1 MATGTTSAS
10 IVLAALAAASLL
22 ALSSCRP
29 ASPASYR
36 IYVTNEQSGDLTV
49 IDGASSRVIATVP
62 VGKRP
67 RGIRAGV
74 DRRRLFIALSGSP
87 VAPPGVDDSKLPP
100 PDNEADGIGVID
112 TRSDKLERVLR
123 GVANPEQ
130 LAVGKGDTLFVG
142 SEPAASVVVL
152 DPRPSANIE
161 VGQEPEGV
169 ALSPDGR
176 FLYVTLEG
184 DNQVA
189 VIDVANRRLIRRFAV
204 GSRPRGV
211 AFTPDGTR
219 AFVTNELDSSVS
231 LIDAR
236 LHQVVATVRLE
247 GRDCRPMGVA
257 VSPDGKRVYVT
268 TGRGGLL
275 VALEPVS
282 GRIIRTV
289 LVGPRPWGVAVSP
302 DGRRVITANGPS
314 NDVAIVDADS
324 LKVLR
329 RIRVGDH
336 PWGVAVVDY

>member
-1 MATGTTSAS
+1 MATGTASA
-10 IVLAALAAASLL
+10 IVLMALGVASLVG
-22 ALSSCRP
+22 LSSCGP
-29 ASPASYR
+29 ASPSGYR

-49 IDGASSRVIATVP
+49 IDGVSSQVIATVP

-67 RGIRAGV
+67 RGVRVGAGA
-74 DRRRLFIALSGSP
+74 RRLFIALSGSP

-100 PDNEADGIGVID
+100 PDNEADGIGVFD
-112 TRSDKLERVLR
+112 TRSDRLERVLR

-142 SEPAASVVVL
+142 SEPASAVVVL
-152 DPRPSANIE
+152 DPQPSTNIE

-189 VIDVANRRLIRRFAV
+189 VIDAASRRLIRRFAV

-219 AFVTNELDSSVS
+219 AFVANELDSSVS

-236 LHQVVATVRLE
+236 LHQVVGTVRLT

-268 TGRGGLL
+268 TGRGGSL
-275 VALEPVS
+275 VALETTS
-282 GRIIRTV
+282 GRITGTV
-289 LVGPRPWGVAVSP
+289 FVGARPWGVAVSP
-302 DGRRVITANGPS
+302 DGTRIITANGAS
-314 NDVAIVDADS
+314 NDVAIISADG
-324 LKVLR
+324 LKLLR

-336 PWGVAVVDY
+336 PWGVAVADR